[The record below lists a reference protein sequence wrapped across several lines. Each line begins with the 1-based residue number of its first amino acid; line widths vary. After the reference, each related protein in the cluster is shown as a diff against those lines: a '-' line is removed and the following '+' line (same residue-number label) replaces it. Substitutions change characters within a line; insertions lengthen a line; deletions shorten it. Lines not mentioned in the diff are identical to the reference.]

1 MRINKIKII
10 LFLIILVITSIAVG
24 QSRNELE
31 RRRAKAMEDIKL
43 TNQLLHQT
51 KESQRESYNNLLL
64 INNKINTRR
73 ELIQHIKEE
82 IKQVDERITETEG
95 IIESLEQ
102 DLTVLKDEY
111 AKMVRIAWKN
121 YNTSNNLMFLFS
133 SESFNQSFL
142 RFKHMQK
149 LAAYRQRQFKAI
161 DYVKHVL
168 AVNIE
173 KLAEIKEIKRELLE
187 EEEGE
192 AKQLQSE
199 QVEQQSAIKKLQK
212 EEDQLRRKL
221 KEQQKQAEQLKN
233 EIEKLIAAETKR
245 TSGVSGDYS
254 LTPEEQLISTNFGKN
269 LGRLPWPVEKGAII
283 GHYGKQKHPVL
294 RNIEIDNKGIDIA
307 TTEGA
312 TARAVFDGEVRHI
325 VNLPGQ
331 HNAIIIRHG
340 EYLSIYTN
348 IESVFVNVGEKVNT
362 RQQIGKIHTDKSE
375 NKTVIHLEIW
385 KGNTTLNPVLW
396 LSK

>member
-1 MRINKIKII
+1 M
-10 LFLIILVITSIAVG
+10 
-24 QSRNELE
+24 
-31 RRRAKAMEDIKL
+31 DI
-43 TNQLLHQT
+43 
-51 KESQRESYNNLLL
+51 S
-64 INNKINTRR
+64 
-73 ELIQHIKEE
+73 
-82 IKQVDERITETEG
+82 
-95 IIESLEQ
+95 
-102 DLTVLKDEY
+102 
-111 AKMVRIAWKN
+111 
-121 YNTSNNLMFLFS
+121 FS
-133 SESFNQSFL
+133 
-142 RFKHMQK
+142 
-149 LAAYRQRQFKAI
+149 
-161 DYVKHVL
+161 
-168 AVNIE
+168 
-173 KLAEIKEIKRELLE
+173 EIKEIKRELLE

-199 QVEQQSAIKKLQK
+199 QVEQQSAIKKLQT

-254 LTPEEQLISTNFGKN
+254 LTPEEQLVSTNFGKN

-325 VNLPGQ
+325 VSLPGQ

-348 IESVFVNVGEKVNT
+348 IESVFVSVGEKVST